1 MRRFVV
7 RMTTRLY
14 LLSWMSCCRVGC
26 PAVGGRGCLCYPMLS
41 RRVLHCA
48 VSQRAFR
55 HKRLQRACLKFTG
68 QVVCRLRSSVWWGL
82 LYFSGSI
89 ASFAGLAVQAR
100 AAAPTDGAVHQTGLL
115 GSGVHFRLSG

>member
-1 MRRFVV
+1 
-7 RMTTRLY
+7 
-14 LLSWMSCCRVGC
+14 
-26 PAVGGRGCLCYPMLS
+26 MLS

-55 HKRLQRACLKFTG
+55 HKRLQRACWKFTG

-100 AAAPTDGAVHQTGLL
+100 AAAPTDGAVHHTGLL
-115 GSGVHFRLSG
+115 GSGVHFYEVQLFERREGQRFVLTNWSRCLWLTGVTDAVKSCS